1 MTNAG
6 MNPALH
12 GAVDLSGLVR
22 RHSQPSPASAAAA
35 GGAGNSGVSRVVDDR
50 GVGEVVELSRR
61 VPVILEIIGGELKP
75 SLQELVEGYGGRFAY
90 AEVRAEDAPELVQAL
105 QLPGIPVVLA
115 LVGGQPIPLFQGIPP
130 EADIVPILDQVLEL
144 AAKNGVTGVVETEE
158 KPVQDVEDELPPAH
172 QEAYEALSRNDTAAA
187 KAAFSK
193 ALAEN
198 PKDVDAQAGLLQVE
212 LLERV
217 TGVDQAHARAQ
228 AAGEPDD
235 PHLALV
241 VADLDVIGG
250 HVADAFHR
258 LLSLYPRLDDGGKE
272 LLRNRLLDYF
282 VVAGQSADEVK
293 RARAQ
298 LSSLMF

>member
-1 MTNAG
+1 MSNAG

-22 RHSQPSPASAAAA
+22 RHSQPSPATGAPGGAAAT
-35 GGAGNSGVSRVVDDR
+35 SGISREVDDR
-50 GVGEVVELSRR
+50 SVGEVVELSRR
-61 VPVILEIIGGELKP
+61 VPVILEVIGGDLRA
-75 SLQELVEGYGGRFAY
+75 SLQSLVEGYGGRLAY

-130 EADIVPILDQVLEL
+130 EAEITPILDQVLEL
-144 AAKNGVTGVVETEE
+144 AAKNGVTGVIETDAPPAEE
-158 KPVQDVEDELPPAH
+158 PEDELPPAH
-172 QEAYEALSRNDTAAA
+172 REAYDALSRNDTAAA

-198 PKDVDAQAGLLQVE
+198 PKDLDAQAGLLQVE

-217 TGVDQAHARAQ
+217 TGVDQAQARAQ
-228 AAGEPDD
+228 AASAPDD

-241 VADLDVIGG
+241 VADLDVVGG

-258 LLSLYPRLDDGGKE
+258 LLSLYPRLDDEAKE
-272 LLRNRLLDYF
+272 LLRNRLVDYF
-282 VVAGQSADEVK
+282 VVAGQTTDEVK
-293 RARAQ
+293 RARSQ
-298 LSSLMF
+298 LSNLMF